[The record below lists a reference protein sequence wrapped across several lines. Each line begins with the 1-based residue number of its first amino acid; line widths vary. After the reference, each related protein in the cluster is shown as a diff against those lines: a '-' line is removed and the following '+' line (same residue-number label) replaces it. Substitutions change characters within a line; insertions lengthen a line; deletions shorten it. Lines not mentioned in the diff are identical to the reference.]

1 MDYKYGDDYSILR
14 RGFTVVNGFDI
25 NVLQEDLRCKVIYY
39 SCITPCTI
47 SDLNKAWGYSSPT
60 YLYQNNSLE
69 QLKDADLITVDKDG
83 GSNTITSNYESLFS
97 NDIITWSREHV
108 NHEILKEFLI
118 HSKGFHPRT
127 EHEDDEKD
135 LLQIGRG
142 NLEDDLEDNLQRLE
156 FDEGEYEKMC
166 NLWKN
171 PVFKSTFLSLDNVS
185 RLFQGRKDDLPA
197 NPLNFLFSLSAG
209 IASSIT
215 RGRKDQQAL
224 DIPPGLQYRAENIIV
239 PTHRALKERADESDA
254 EYQAFVNEMKEV
266 YSLFRTKF
274 RGERFNY
281 DFIENFVDLTI
292 QDQEERKFNKLFK
305 KYGGNKKR
313 RFF

>member
-1 MDYKYGDDYSILR
+1 MAE
-14 RGFTVVNGFDI
+14 GFDI
-25 NVLQEDLRCKVIYY
+25 AVLGEDLRCKVIYY
-39 SCITPCTI
+39 SCITPSTI

-69 QLKDADLITVDKDG
+69 KLKEAGLITVDKDG
-83 GSNTITSNYESLFS
+83 GSNLIQSKYGPLFRQ
-97 NDIITWSREHV
+97 DIREWSREHV

-127 EHEDDEKD
+127 EHHEDEKD

-142 NLEDDLEDNLQRLE
+142 NLEDDLEENLQQLE
-156 FDEGEYEKMC
+156 FNQSEYETLC
-166 NLWKN
+166 TLWKN
-171 PVFKSTFLSLDNVS
+171 PVFKETFLSLENVS
-185 RLFQGRKDDLPA
+185 RLFTDRKDDLPD
-197 NPLNFLFSLSAG
+197 NPLTFLFNLTAG

-215 RGRKDQQAL
+215 RGRKERQAL
-224 DIPPGLQYRAENIIV
+224 DIPPGIQYRTENIIV
-239 PTHRALKERADESDA
+239 PTHRLLEDHAEGENE
-254 EYQAFVNEMKEV
+254 EYQAFVTAMKDV

-274 RGERFNY
+274 QEDQFNY
-281 DFIENFVDLTI
+281 DFIQNFVDLTI

-305 KYGGNKKR
+305 KYGSSNGR